1 MRVANSVKDLVGRT
15 PLVRLNKISEETGLE
30 IVAKLEYF
38 NPASSAKDRIGIAM
52 LEDAEGQGRLK
63 EGARIVEPTSGNTG
77 IALAWACAI
86 KGYHLTLTMPVSASQ
101 ERIKL
106 LKMLGAEVIL
116 TPAEKGMSGSV
127 EKAEELKE
135 KGYYMCDQFNNR
147 ANAEAHVR
155 TTAAEIWDDTD
166 GRADGVVASVGSG
179 GTITGIAQALKE
191 RKRDFKAIAV
201 EPAESPVLTAAK
213 DGRIVEPKA
222 HKIQGI
228 GAGFVPGALD
238 LGAVDEVIAVSA
250 EESADFML
258 RLAREEGVLAGI
270 SSGAAVC
277 GTVKAAPLFERG
289 SMVVVILPDTAERYL
304 STEWLW
310 DQWGIK

>member
-1 MRVANSVKDLVGRT
+1 
-15 PLVRLNKISEETGLE
+15 LVRLNRISEETGLE
-30 IVAKLEYF
+30 VAAKLEFF

-52 LEDAEGQGRLK
+52 LEDAERRGLIKKGQK
-63 EGARIVEPTSGNTG
+63 IVEPTSGNTG

-86 KGYHLTLTMPVSASQ
+86 KGHDLTLIMPSSASQ
-101 ERIKL
+101 ERVKL
-106 LKMLGAEVIL
+106 LKLLGAEVIL
-116 TPAEKGMSGSV
+116 TPAEEGMKGSV
-127 EKAEELKE
+127 AKAKELKE

-147 ANAEAHVR
+147 ANVEAHVR

-179 GTITGIAQALKE
+179 GTITGVAEALKE
-191 RKRDFKAIAV
+191 RKKSFRAIAV

-213 DGRIVEPKA
+213 DGRSVEPKA
-222 HKIQGI
+222 HRIQGI
-228 GAGFVPGALD
+228 GAGFVPEVLRMGLLD
-238 LGAVDEVIAVSA
+238 EIITVSA

-258 RLAREEGVLAGI
+258 RLAREEGILAGI

-277 GTVKAAPLFERG
+277 GAVKAARLFEKG
-289 SMVVVILPDTAERYL
+289 SLVVVILPDTAERYL

-310 DQWGIK
+310 DRWGIR